1 MGPHRDRHHLLI
13 RLLRVRGGLREL
25 ASVNVCYSIVIQ
37 ASLASRCLPAA
48 KLAPPAPRP
57 KTTAA
62 VAVRLISGALG
73 GKPLRD
79 RAGEAKLAAARQEK
93 AAARRQKETALAEAW
108 GDDQE

>member
-1 MGPHRDRHHLLI
+1 MPPALNARMFP
-13 RLLRVRGGLREL
+13 
-25 ASVNVCYSIVIQ
+25 CTQ
-37 ASLASRCLPAA
+37 ASLGVRCLPAA

-79 RAGEAKLAAARQEK
+79 KAGEAKLVAARQEK
-93 AAARRQKETALAEAW
+93 AAARRQKEAALAEAW
-108 GDDQE
+108 GDDAE

>member
-1 MGPHRDRHHLLI
+1 MTM
-13 RLLRVRGGLREL
+13 
-25 ASVNVCYSIVIQ
+25 CYSTAIQ

-108 GDDQE
+108 GDDQDGPTPA